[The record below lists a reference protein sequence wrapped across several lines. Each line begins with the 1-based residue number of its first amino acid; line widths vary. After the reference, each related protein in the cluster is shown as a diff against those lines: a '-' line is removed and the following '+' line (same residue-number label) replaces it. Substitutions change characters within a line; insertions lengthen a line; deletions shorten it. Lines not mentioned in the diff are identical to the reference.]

1 LQDRIIDYGGDSP
14 YPDHGLQDTIDLL
27 RMMQI
32 DVAAA
37 KRQLEKL
44 GQSLSDGEALV
55 SRQLRDIIP
64 PVTSYRTLRLVP
76 YHIGSDGSALGT
88 AVLGGIP
95 SAIIV
100 SKRPRLEVRCLGRF
114 DITYGDK
121 NILKWHSIKA
131 RAVGQYLMSQPHQR
145 AAKEVL
151 MEALWPGC
159 DPRAAANNLKT
170 AVHGLRQT
178 LSALMTDKD
187 SDPVI
192 IFAQGSYLFNPDIDL
207 WVDVDEFERHW
218 VAGRRFDREG
228 NTSQAILEFKLARDL
243 YRGDYLQDEPY
254 GDWTLLRRESL
265 QDSYLDVLDRMAE
278 LALLTTDYDEAI
290 MYCQQVL
297 LIDRCREDIY
307 RRLMRCYSRL
317 GQRNRARRWYDI
329 CHRTIKSELDTEPE
343 EATLAL
349 YHRLLCG
356 ETI

>member
-1 LQDRIIDYGGDSP
+1 LEDRTIDYGGDSP
-14 YPDHGLQDTIDLL
+14 YPGPGLQDFVDLL
-27 RMMQI
+27 RSMQR

-37 KRQLEKL
+37 KKQLEKV
-44 GQSLSDGEALV
+44 GQTLADGEGLV
-55 SRQLRDIIP
+55 SQQLHYTIP
-64 PVTSYRTLRLVP
+64 PGTGYRTLRLVP
-76 YHIGSDGSALGT
+76 YHVGSDGSALGT
-88 AVLGGIP
+88 AVLGNIP

-100 SKRPRLEVRCLGRF
+100 SGRPRLEVRCLGRF
-114 DITYGDK
+114 DLTYGDK
-121 NILKWHSIKA
+121 NISRWQSIKA
-131 RAVGQYLMSQPHQR
+131 RAVGQYLMSQPR
-145 AAKEVL
+145 RRVVKEVL

-178 LSALMTDKD
+178 MDALMADQD
-187 SDPVI
+187 SAPVI
-192 IFAQGSYLFNPDIDL
+192 IFTQGSYLINPDIDL

-218 VAGRRFDREG
+218 IAGRRFDREG
-228 NTSQAILEFKLARDL
+228 NTAQAVHEYHMARDL

-278 LALLTTDYDEAI
+278 LALQTADYDEAI

-297 LIDRCREDIY
+297 LKDSCREDIY

-329 CHRTIKSELDTEPE
+329 CRRTIKSELDAEPE
-343 EATLAL
+343 EATATL
-349 YHRLLCG
+349 YRRLLRG
-356 ETI
+356 EMI